1 MNQKIAVERIKIEVW
16 GGDPIPDDFQ
26 PAGYD
31 KLTGEPLAEGW
42 GVFKD
47 WIAAGLYI
55 RKLAHDAP
63 IGGAYDKRNFVV
75 KWEDDH
81 EHSGRLDVQH
91 LTMPYPDNDN
101 DLAAHVWG
109 HLTFYTGER
118 KPDHMDEERYTDY
131 LVGVENRYPGNRQ
144 NHIDILATYDI
155 PETDGLTPADE
166 LTYCQNCGA
175 TFIIDNGLLCGRCQS
190 DKDEK
195 DRAAAEAKAKHE
207 RDTADPLYGIAHG
220 PGRSRSDVTKKMRQL
235 LKARSGKAWSVTGDR
250 GTAWG
255 WLNIQAPPKRRIGEY
270 GRTSD
275 EDARELADLLGL
287 DRPDGNVSVPSGEW
301 FHYLKACR
309 GDFSDGRN
317 WRDNYYIHPIH
328 ECYIMNSLT
337 EEPKTADRLLEEWPE
352 YNNKLG
358 EYSPSFNHCM
368 GDALHVL
375 CYRSELF
382 QLGDKYTTV
391 LTDKPTEATE
401 AEAAPEIETAEDETA
416 ETLPGDVEVKRFSRP
431 AGFGWVWCFGF
442 EREWSWLAIET
453 HPDPGDTIALAALG
467 FRWSK
472 RRQAFYAPKRIDREV
487 VAKALNVS

>member
-1 MNQKIAVERIKIEVW
+1 MNQKIAVDTIRLKWSESAHADTDRAFTSWRAV
-16 GGDPIPDDFQ
+16 
-26 PAGYD
+26 
-31 KLTGEPLAEGW
+31 GEHIRR
-42 GVFKD
+42 D
-47 WIAAGLYI
+47 IASN
-55 RKLAHDAP
+55 AP
-63 IGGAYDKRNFVV
+63 RGGAYDKTGFTIVF
-75 KWEDDH
+75 EDG
-81 EHSGRLDVQH
+81 ETYSGRLDIQH
-91 LTMPYPDNDN
+91 STMPYPDNDN

-109 HLTFYTGER
+109 HVTFYTGER
-118 KPDHMDEERYTDY
+118 KPDHMAEEDYTGYLKALEEAEPGHRQKFIDY
-131 LVGVENRYPGNRQ
+131 LN
-144 NHIDILATYDI
+144 TYDI
-155 PETDGLTPADE
+155 PEFDGLTPADD

-175 TFIIDNGLLCGRCQS
+175 TFITDSGPLCGRCQS
-190 DKDEK
+190 EK
-195 DRAAAEAKAKHE
+195 DDHEAAEAKAAE
-207 RDTADPLYGIAHG
+207 ELAEAQADPLYDIAHG
-220 PGRSRSDVTKKMRQL
+220 PGRSRSDVTKKMKQL
-235 LKARSGKAWSVTGDR
+235 LKARSGKAWSVTGSR

-255 WLNIQAPPKRRIGEY
+255 WLSIQAPPKRRTGEY

-309 GDFSDGRN
+309 GDFSDGKN

-375 CYRSELF
+375 CYRSELW
-382 QLGDKYTTV
+382 LVGDKYTTEE
-391 LTDKPTEATE
+391 P
-401 AEAAPEIETAEDETA
+401 ETA
-416 ETLPGDVEVKRFSRP
+416 ETPGIEPETAESEPEAAPDEPQATEAAEALPGDVEVKRFSRP

-442 EREWSWLAIET
+442 EREWSWLAIEAQ
-453 HPDPGDTIALAALG
+453 PDPGDTINLAALG

>member
-1 MNQKIAVERIKIEVW
+1 MDQKIPVERIKIEVW
-16 GGDPIPDDFQ
+16 GGDPVPDDFQ

-47 WIAAGLYI
+47 WIGAGLYI
-55 RKLAHDAP
+55 RKLAQAAP
-63 IGGAYDKRNFVV
+63 VGGAYDKRNFVV

-109 HLTFYTGER
+109 YVTFYTGQR
-118 KPDHMDEERYTDY
+118 KPDHMTEEQYTDH
-131 LVGVENRYPGNRQ
+131 LAMIENKHPGSKQ
-144 NHIDILATYDI
+144 DHIDFLAKYDI
-155 PETDGLTPADE
+155 PEFDGLTPDDD
-166 LTYCQNCGA
+166 LTYCQKCGA
-175 TFIIDNGLLCGRCQS
+175 TFIIDNGPLCGRCQS
-190 DKDEK
+190 DKDEEEAV
-195 DRAAAEAKAKHE
+195 RAKAAEELAEAQ
-207 RDTADPLYGIAHG
+207 ADPLYDIAHG
-220 PGRSRSDVTKKMRQL
+220 AGRSRSDVTKKMRQL

-255 WLNIQAPPKRRIGEY
+255 WLNIQAPPKRRTGEY
-270 GRTSD
+270 GRTTD

-287 DRPDGNVSVPSGEW
+287 DRPDGNVSVPSDQW

-309 GDFSDGRN
+309 GDFSNGDN

-337 EEPKTADRLLEEWPE
+337 EEPKTADRLLDEWPE

-358 EYSPSFNHCM
+358 EYSPSFTHCM

-375 CYRSELF
+375 CYRSELW
-382 QLGDKYTTV
+382 QVGDKYTTEE
-391 LTDKPTEATE
+391 PEAAEEPATE
-401 AEAAPEIETAEDETA
+401 AEAAPEVETAEEPETVA
-416 ETLPGDVEVKRFSRP
+416 GDVKPERFSRP
-431 AGFGWVWCFGF
+431 PGSGWVWCHGF
-442 EREWSWLAIET
+442 ERAWTWVSIET
-453 HPDPGDTIALAALG
+453 QPDPADSIALAGLG
-467 FRWSK
+467 FRWS
-472 RRQAFYAPKRIDREV
+472 RRRFSFYAPKHIDRAI
-487 VAKALNVS
+487 VAEALNVS